1 MKSGRILGCLTGMLV
16 ISGCMTIFNAHHAV
30 ECRAD
35 SRDEMFQKARAV
47 GVRPSRVTALP

>member
-16 ISGCMTIFNAHHAV
+16 ISGCMTIFNAHHEV

-47 GVRPSRVTALP
+47 GVRPSRVTTLP